1 MVSKRVTRCQ
11 ERDQTMKFKLFRL
24 IALAILIIATPS
36 HFLSQQQ
43 SDPTFDARVA
53 NPAYTSSHPKV
64 LFDEA
69 HNNFHTATG
78 RYKPFADL
86 ITNDGYR
93 VTSNKEKFQRSVLQG
108 HDVLVIANAL
118 GSSDT
123 NPSARNAPAFTEEEC
138 NVVRDWV
145 RDGGALL
152 LIADHAPAGGAAAN
166 LAAAF
171 GVDMS
176 KAYTADPINFQRKG
190 MDVSWIVFS
199 RANGNLGRHSITD
212 GRDQNE
218 RINRVM
224 SFTGQSLK
232 GPASAIVLLKLSND
246 AYDVLDLN
254 TPERATTVSA
264 RGRAQA
270 LAMPFGKGRVV
281 VFGEAAMLTAQNVNF
296 GMNYPGNDNRQLV
309 LNVMHWL
316 TGLLK

>member
-1 MVSKRVTRCQ
+1 
-11 ERDQTMKFKLFRL
+11 MKPIV
-24 IALAILIIATPS
+24 IALVVLGIFWVANPS
-36 HFLSQQQ
+36 GSPAQQQ
-43 SDPTFDARVA
+43 ADVTFDARVA

-69 HNNFHTATG
+69 HNNFHTAAG

-86 ITNDGYR
+86 VTNDGYR

-118 GSSDT
+118 GSSEA
-123 NPSARNAPAFTEEEC
+123 NAAARSAPAFTEEEC

-166 LAAAF
+166 LGAAF

-176 KAYTADPINFQRKG
+176 KAYTADPINYQRKG

-199 RANGNLGRHSITD
+199 RANGNLGRHAITD

-232 GPASAIVLLKLSND
+232 GPASSIALLKLSNQ
-246 AYDVLDLN
+246 AYDVIDLN
-254 TPERATTVSA
+254 TPERATIVSA

-270 LAMPFGKGRVV
+270 IAMPFGKGRVV